1 VAEDGR
7 LGLEKIRRLRPDVAL
22 IDVGLPG
29 LDGLA
34 VARAARGTPAARDTV
49 LVAVTGYGQP
59 EDRRR
64 ALEAGFHWFLVKPIE
79 PDELARVL
87 EQEPGSQA
95 S

>member
-1 VAEDGR
+1 
-7 LGLEKIRRLRPDVAL
+7 
-22 IDVGLPG
+22 
-29 LDGLA
+29 
-34 VARAARGTPAARDTV
+34 
-49 LVAVTGYGQP
+49 VTGYGQP